1 MAKLNQ
7 MITWIKEVLKMFSN
21 DPLGDICTEEEV
33 KFLSEV
39 LFEAWFALDV
49 RNMSTKKRKMY
60 SSINSKIRRLNNA
73 K

>member
-1 MAKLNQ
+1 
-7 MITWIKEVLKMFSN
+7 MILWIKEVFKMFSN

-49 RNMSTKKRKMY
+49 RNMSTKKNVF
-60 SSINSKIRRLNNA
+60 INKF
-73 K
+73 

>member
-1 MAKLNQ
+1 
-7 MITWIKEVLKMFSN
+7 MFNN

-49 RNMSTKKRKMY
+49 RNMSTKKSVLTIKMEM
-60 SSINSKIRRLNNA
+60 SLLM
-73 K
+73 